1 MIFLPHDEKKTL
13 QCPDIQ
19 SRGYMRC
26 VRCGGARPSPSGGHS
41 RVARRGAH
49 ARSLSSGRGIAR
61 RLVRRRSHANSV
73 VALSSKRCRKMSSM
87 IETSALGWL
96 SIQSGHFFFSR
107 AEFFLPLSSQFS
119 PRPERI
125 KNLDSTVWL
134 FSANH
139 FLNKRPSCE
148 GLSSIH
154 SYHRL

>member
-1 MIFLPHDEKKTL
+1 M
-13 QCPDIQ
+13 PDSNVDIYAVCAVWW
-19 SRGYMRC
+19 SASVLRGR
-26 VRCGGARPSPSGGHS
+26 HS
-41 RVARRGAH
+41 RVVRRSAQARASSASLSFGRGVARRF
-49 ARSLSSGRGIAR
+49 
-61 RLVRRRSHANSV
+61 VRRRSHANSV

-96 SIQSGHFFFSR
+96 SIQSEHFFFSR
-107 AEFFLPLSSQFS
+107 AEFFLQLSSQFS